1 MNIFTFI
8 NSNGLIGLIIKEKNG
23 LIGLMLGPPPVK
35 GRNGLR
41 VRGKWRKK
49 KKQGLGYEKT
59 KE

>member
-41 VRGKWRKK
+41 VRGK
-49 KKQGLGYEKT
+49 
-59 KE
+59 